1 MILVRLIPDFSCIS
15 HTHEGSSMRKSQK
28 DIFETQWAG
37 FMGAK
42 SLNYC
47 YGNGIFLRV
56 PVVFRVDIICFTVGS
71 HEFLLFFRWD
81 MVQF

>member
-1 MILVRLIPDFSCIS
+1 MILLRLIPDFSCIS

-37 FMGAK
+37 CRGAK

-47 YGNGIFLRV
+47 YGKRYI
-56 PVVFRVDIICFTVGS
+56 PACSVVFRVDMICFTVGS